1 MPTCYIVGAGDFTP
15 RGFAPVPGD
24 LVLAADGGYR
34 ALYSLGYT
42 PDLLL
47 GDFDSLGDLPL
58 PPDLPVLRFP
68 ARKDDTDTGLALRHG
83 LDRGFRDFALYGC
96 AGGRVDHL
104 LANLQS
110 MARVS
115 RLGATI
121 RLAAPEY
128 DAWALTGPAP
138 DTSASHAS
146 ASDAL
151 VLHASAPHASAPH
164 ASAPHISASH
174 ASAPSTSAPSTPASS
189 TPAPSTPA
197 PDALAPHAS
206 ASHASAPSTSAPSTP
221 APDASGPAPHAPH
234 TPAPHASGPAPHAP
248 DGPAATLT
256 LPDRP
261 GGTLVSVFCH
271 GDRAEGVT
279 LTGLAYPLSD
289 AALTGDFPL
298 GVSNRRLEGR
308 PATVSVR
315 RGTLLIFQG
324 A

>member
-34 ALYSLGYT
+34 ALYSLGYM

-83 LDRGFRDFALYGC
+83 LDRGYRDFALYGC

-138 DTSASHAS
+138 DTSASDAS
-146 ASDAL
+146 APDAL
-151 VLHASAPHASAPH
+151 VLHASAPHASAPSTSAPD
-164 ASAPHISASH
+164 ASASHISASH
-174 ASAPSTSAPSTPASS
+174 ASAPSTSAPSTPAS
-189 TPAPSTPA
+189 
-197 PDALAPHAS
+197 DA
-206 ASHASAPSTSAPSTP
+206 SAPSTP
-221 APDASGPAPHAPH
+221 APDAPAPDAL
-234 TPAPHASGPAPHAP
+234 APHAP

-279 LTGLAYPLSD
+279 LTGLSYPLD
-289 AALTGDFPL
+289 GADLTGDFPL
-298 GVSNRRLEGR
+298 GVSNRRLEGQ